1 MSPPQTPSPP
11 DTEDQHAIAQSN
23 RRRPASRLSQS
34 ISNMFYSNDSSSST
48 FESHGGT
55 GSGSKRDS
63 FHSQRESLDPASYAV
78 LTGAV
83 GGNFGPFPR
92 SSTFST
98 SRPAAF
104 SHRDSM
110 ASSSIG
116 IDPVPLPYQNGGADS
131 PQFSDENFPTYRSRD
146 SRSGGGGIPQ
156 SNSRHSVSPLEGI
169 AAGGGAGAGASTS
182 LLWEKEPDDFLHD
195 PDPALD
201 KAMDKQMRK
210 WSIMALVNT
219 VALCVIIIVLVGL
232 FAGWPIYRYVIKG
245 GFPMSDSTML
255 TNSSGQVP
263 SIPGLP
269 GLIDSDTPSSAYTR
283 TGFDGQEY
291 KLVFSDEFNTPGRTF
306 WPGDDP
312 FWEAVDLHYWATV
325 DLEWYDPDAVTTK
338 DGNLEITLTQEPTHD
353 LNFRSGMLQ
362 SWNKFCFTGGYIE
375 VNLSLPGTPTAQGYW
390 PGVWTMGN
398 LGRPGYGASVDG
410 MWPYSYNHCDA
421 GTLPN
426 QTYPNGTTP
435 AAAKSSGS
443 KDYGGELS
451 WLVGQRASACT
462 CSSDADEHPGP
473 NVKTGRGAPEIDI
486 LEGQIAPNGKQGSAS
501 QSMQIAPFDAG
512 YNWKNSTPDTYVW
525 DESITSQNQWHGS
538 VNQESMSL
546 NTLTDDISY
555 EGAHYTNYGFEYTP
569 GGDGQITWAI
579 NQNPTWRILSSAM
592 GPDPTVDIGQRDIS
606 NEPMAIIM
614 NLAISTKFQLPQ
626 WGKVQFPGTLRVDY
640 VRVYQE
646 KDKYNVGCDPKKYP
660 TKDYIDNHMDL
671 YTNNNLTTFKDS
683 KYAKPKNR
691 LVDDC

>member
-11 DTEDQHAIAQSN
+11 DFEDQHASP
-23 RRRPASRLSQS
+23 RRRPGSRLSQS
-34 ISNMFYSNDSSSST
+34 ISNMFYANDGSQT
-48 FESHGGT
+48 TLDSH
-55 GSGSKRDS
+55 SGSKRDS
-63 FHSQRESLDPASYAV
+63 FHKERESLDPASYAV

-116 IDPVPLPYQNGGADS
+116 IDPVPMPYSSGAGGAES
-131 PQFSDENFPTYRSRD
+131 PQFSDDNFPTYRSSG
-146 SRSGGGGIPQ
+146 SRGGGGGIPT

-169 AAGGGAGAGASTS
+169 AAGGAGAGAGTGASAA

-201 KAMDKQMRK
+201 RAMDKQMRK
-210 WSIMALVNT
+210 WSVMALVNT

-245 GFPMSDSTML
+245 GFPMSDNHMI

-269 GLIDSDTPSSAYTR
+269 GLIDSDTPQSAYTR
-283 TGFDGQEY
+283 TGFDGKEM

-325 DLEWYDPDAVTTK
+325 DFEWYDPDAITTK
-338 DGNLEITLTQEPTHD
+338 DGNLEITMTQEPIHD

-410 MWPYSYNHCDA
+410 MWPYSYNHCDS

-435 AAAKSSGS
+435 AAAKTSG
-443 KDYGGELS
+443 DPGYGGELS

-462 CSSDADEHPGP
+462 CPSDSAEHPGP

-501 QSMQIAPFDAG
+501 QSMQIAPFNAG
-512 YNWKNSTPDTYVW
+512 YAWKNSTPDTYVW
-525 DESITSQNQWHGS
+525 DESITSQNKWHGS

-546 NTLTDDISY
+546 NTLTDSISY

-569 GGDGQITWAI
+569 GPDGQVTWAI
-579 NQNPTWRILSSAM
+579 DQSPTWRLLSSAV
-592 GPDPTVDIGQRDIS
+592 GPDAEVDIGQRDIS
-606 NEPMAIIM
+606 QEPMAIIM
-614 NLAISTKFQLPQ
+614 NLAISTKFQQPQ
-626 WGKVQFPGTLRVDY
+626 WDKVQFPGTLRVDY

-646 KDKYNVGCDPKKYP
+646 KDNYNVGCDPKKYP
-660 TKDYIDNHMDL
+660 TKDYIENHMDL

-683 KYAKPKNR
+683 KYTKPKNR
-691 LVDDC
+691 LTDQC